1 MAIASDS
8 IMLREVTGWKPGS
21 PRYRE
26 GMATVPAALA
36 RARDLTIPA
45 MREAV
50 DRLSPDIR
58 RVVQYHLGW
67 IDPDGTPVAAPGGK
81 TIRPALAITAAEA
94 VGAAPEAA
102 VPGAVAV
109 ELVHNFSLL
118 HDDVMDGDVE
128 RRHRPT
134 AWALMGEGEA
144 ILAGDALL
152 ALAQERLIDPPTPLR
167 LAAAR
172 ALSEATAEM
181 ITGQS
186 EDLAFES
193 RDDVT
198 YAECL
203 EMMEHKTSALLACA
217 CRLGAILGG
226 GSDEQ
231 VAALGAFGRRLG
243 TSFQAIDDVLG
254 IWGDP
259 EVTGKQAYS
268 DLHQGKKSLPVVAAL
283 EAGGESAAELRA
295 LLASP
300 QRGESEVHR
309 AAELVEAAG
318 GRARAVA
325 EADAALSSALDA
337 LAGVTLDAGARRE
350 LEAVATFIT
359 QRDF

>member
-1 MAIASDS
+1 MNLGGES
-8 IMLREVTGWKPGS
+8 RKPGIVR
-21 PRYRE
+21 PME
-26 GMATVPAALA
+26 TPASLA
-36 RARDLTIPA
+36 RARDLTTPA

-50 DRLSPDIR
+50 DRLSPGIR
-58 RVVQYHLGW
+58 EVVQYHLGW
-67 IDPDGTPVAAPGGK
+67 IDPEGNPVEAPGGK
-81 TIRPALAITAAEA
+81 ALRPALAVLCAQA

-152 ALAQERLIDPPTPLR
+152 ALAQERLLDPPTPER
-167 LAAAR
+167 LAATR
-172 ALSEATAEM
+172 ALSDATAEM

-198 YAECL
+198 FAECL
-203 EMMEHKTSALLACA
+203 EMLEHKTAALLACA

-226 GSDEQ
+226 GTDAQ
-231 VAALGAFGRRLG
+231 VAALGVFGRKLG
-243 TSFQAIDDVLG
+243 IAFQAVDDVLG

-283 EAGGESAAELRA
+283 ETPSEASEELRSLMA
-295 LLASP
+295 AP
-300 QRGESEVHR
+300 ERGESDVMR

-318 GRARAVA
+318 GRTRA
-325 EADAALSSALDA
+325 
-337 LAGVTLDAGARRE
+337 
-350 LEAVATFIT
+350 EAVAASGLREALACLSGTPLDTGAREELEVLSAFVT
-359 QRDF
+359 GRDF